1 MEQGN
6 RRRTTLEDKVAL
18 QYGKPFL
25 ASVRISNALVKFFDV
40 GENACRE
47 LRVDVFV
54 CIIDPAIEPP
64 IMVINTELSVITY
77 NYPTEKLSVYLLD
90 DVGSELTF
98 YALLEAFHFTKHWLP
113 YCKKFNI
120 ELRSPAA
127 YFASLSVSD
136 QSDPDFSKIKSQ
148 IKQNYDTLNFLNRI
162 HIYPRKAMLLS
173 SRYKQKYQKLLI
185 RILIDSRDEEMKDID
200 GVRLPTFV
208 YAAQEKHPQHLHN
221 FKAGAMNA
229 LASLSTSCLSHK

>member
-64 IMVINTELSVITY
+64 IMVINTELSVMTY
-77 NYPTEKLSVYLLD
+77 NYPIEKLSVYLLD

-113 YCKKFNI
+113 YRKKFNI

-136 QSDPDFSKIKSQ
+136 QSDPDFSKIK
-148 IKQNYDTLNFLNRI
+148 
-162 HIYPRKAMLLS
+162 
-173 SRYKQKYQKLLI
+173 
-185 RILIDSRDEEMKDID
+185 ILIDSRDEEMKDID

-221 FKAGAMNA
+221 FKAGVMNA
-229 LASLSTSCLSHK
+229 LASNEAKAICLVYTEAQPKSGEALFLSFKA